1 MITFIVYLFAVL
13 KNVIYGT
20 SVFFTG
26 ELSATV
32 DVLDILALRF
42 LMSFVVLFILKSL
55 RVIKIDVGIKD
66 VIGCTDRSKYVKS
79 LLLASLFEPVLYMFF
94 ETLGIT
100 MTSGITAGVILSLLP
115 VSCCICE
122 SLILKEKTTLLQKI
136 FLGIGI
142 VGVAYI
148 AVNTSTG
155 EGKDSIMGIIFLLL
169 AIISGAFFMVFSRK
183 SSSAFKPMEIT
194 YFSCM
199 LGMVAFNAVNIV
211 RHLINGDIL
220 EYFTPYLD
228 LDNMIGFVFLAV
240 ISTIVATSMNN
251 FALSYMQASTMSA
264 FGGLSTMVTVAVG
277 VIFAHEKLYTFH
289 IIGLVLIVI
298 RMVGVS
304 AIAIRKEKKLSNKNL
319 ERNSIK

>member
-42 LMSFVVLFILKSL
+42 LMSFVVLFILKTL

-66 VIGCTDRSKYVKS
+66 VIGRTDRSKYVKS

-199 LGMVAFNAVNIV
+199 LGMATFNAVNIV

-220 EYFTPYLD
+220 EYFTPYFN

-304 AIAIRKEKKLSNKNL
+304 AIAIRKEKKAK
-319 ERNSIK
+319 

>member
-1 MITFIVYLFAVL
+1 MTFIVYLFAIL
-13 KNVIYGT
+13 KNVVYGT

-26 ELSATV
+26 ELSSSV

-42 LMSFVVLFILKSL
+42 LMSFAVLFILKSL
-55 RVIKIDVGIKD
+55 RMLKINVGIKD
-66 VIGCTDRSKYVKS
+66 VIGRTERSKHVKS
-79 LLLASLFEPVLYMFF
+79 LFLAALFEPVLYMLF
-94 ETLGIT
+94 ETLGIA

-115 VSCCICE
+115 VTCCICE

-136 FLGIGI
+136 FLALGII
-142 VGVAYI
+142 GVAYI

-155 EGKDSIMGIIFLLL
+155 DGKDSVIGILFLLL

-199 LGMVAFNAVNIV
+199 LGAAAFNGVNIV
-211 RHLINGDIL
+211 RHLIKGDIL
-220 EYFTPYLD
+220 EYFTPYFD
-228 LDNMIGFVFLAV
+228 LGNMVGFVFLAV
-240 ISTIVATSMNN
+240 ISTIVATGMNN
-251 FALSYMQASTMSA
+251 FALKYMQVSTMSA
-264 FGGLSTMVTVAVG
+264 FGGLSTMVTIAVG

-289 IIGLVLIVI
+289 IIGLTLIVI

-304 AIAIRKEKKLSNKNL
+304 VIAIRKEKNK
-319 ERNSIK
+319 RNDQQ